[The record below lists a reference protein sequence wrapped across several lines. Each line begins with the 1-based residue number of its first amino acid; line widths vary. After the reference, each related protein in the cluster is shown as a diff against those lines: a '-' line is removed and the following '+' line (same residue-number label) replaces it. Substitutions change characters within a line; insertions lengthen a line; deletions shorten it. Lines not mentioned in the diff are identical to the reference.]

1 MRNEE
6 LIIQA
11 EDASKRTTTVH
22 YLSVGGYTVE
32 AESSVK
38 LKSILSWGYKP
49 ATIGGYDGK
58 GDSQGQ
64 RLDIMAYSPLDDRQK

>member
-6 LIIQA
+6 LTIQP
-11 EDASKRTTTVH
+11 EDAFKRTTTVH

-32 AESSVK
+32 AEK

-49 ATIGGYDGK
+49 ATIGGHDGK

-64 RLDIMAYSPLDDRQK
+64 RLDIMAYSPLDDHQK